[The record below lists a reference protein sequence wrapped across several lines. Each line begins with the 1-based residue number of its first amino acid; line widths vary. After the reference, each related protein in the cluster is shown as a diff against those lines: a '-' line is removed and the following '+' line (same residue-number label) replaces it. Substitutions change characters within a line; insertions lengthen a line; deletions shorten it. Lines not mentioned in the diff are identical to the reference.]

1 MKEGGGGG
9 GEGRL
14 KREGQSLL
22 CDGQSKLPLEGGRVR
37 AIYSINMVGRKER
50 IKLKIIEGRE
60 IM

>member
-1 MKEGGGGG
+1 MEGGRGGLR
-9 GEGRL
+9 EKDNPFSVMVSPSCLL
-14 KREGQSLL
+14 KV
-22 CDGQSKLPLEGGRVR
+22 EGGRVR